1 MGGIRVTDGE
11 QSYLR
16 TLFLHPP
23 SYAGFDG
30 GAGARYQARR
40 EIRSFWYP
48 TWLAQPAALVPGS
61 RLIDAPPAG
70 LTLADIRPI
79 ASEYELAILHTS
91 TPSFAHDVRV
101 AEALKETN
109 PGLRIGFVGAHVA
122 VNPGPALSA
131 STAID
136 FVARNEF
143 DFTIQEVARGRPLET
158 ILGLSFRSDGRI
170 RHMPDRP
177 VLEDMDALPF
187 VVDVYKRDLVIEHYA
202 IGYLLHPYVSL
213 YTGRGCRS
221 KCTFCLWPQT
231 VGGHRYR
238 TRSVGHVA
246 DEIALATR
254 YFSQVREYFFDDDTL
269 TDDLPRIEALA
280 RRLGKLGVTWSCNA
294 KANVPYDTLKVL
306 KDNGLRLLL
315 VGYES
320 GNQKILNN
328 VKKGIRLDTAR
339 RFTRDAKALGLK
351 IHGTFILGLPGETQ
365 ETIQETIRF
374 AGDIDPDTI
383 QVSIAAPYPGTE
395 LFRQAVENG
404 WLSGETLVDDRGAQV
419 SALSYPHLLST
430 EISRST
436 EEFYRRFYFRPRK
449 IFAIAKEM
457 LVDRHV
463 MRRRLREG
471 REFLQFLTARRRETP
486 PAADAVAA
494 APRAPTPARL
504 QVVLSVP
511 RRSPMVASVPAAVRA
526 ASAFATLE
534 SVDRVIFCSEATKLP
549 GSWRRYLAGL
559 RVPWAHVDSSVGSRS
574 LAQVLDPTSP
584 ALVVAPNT
592 IPEPRQLRDLL
603 ARPMTAPQGTTWM
616 WQGIPV
622 VAYYPD
628 TRALLAQV
636 TPGSQAFPR
645 QALSN
650 ADPPRMHVP
659 PDSWND
665 VNGSAGVREAERRLL
680 HSLRQPSDGYLAR
693 FDRVLSVALSRAL
706 IRTPVTPNVIT
717 AVSLLVGLGGA
728 ALLASP
734 TPWAALLGA
743 LLLWTSCILDGCDGE
758 VARLKLLT
766 SSFGARFDA
775 AADDV
780 VHLATFVAIAM
791 HLSRARPDLSLVGP
805 VALLLFGVMA
815 SMASVW
821 WVINRYPSDRRLG
834 FRRVYE
840 RIASRDYIYVV
851 VVLTALGRLEWF
863 LWAAAVGANLF
874 WLSLWWWVRAQRT

>member
-1 MGGIRVTDGE
+1 MTDAG

-23 SYAGFDG
+23 SYEGFDG

-70 LTLADIRPI
+70 LTLEDIRPV
-79 ASEYELAILHTS
+79 ASGYELAILHTS

-101 AEALKETN
+101 AETLKETN
-109 PGLRIGFVGAHVA
+109 PGLRVGFVGAHVA
-122 VNPGPALSA
+122 VNPERALSA

-143 DFTIQEVARGRPLET
+143 DFTIQDVARGHPLET
-158 ILGLSFRSDGRI
+158 VLGLSFQSDGKI

-187 VVDVYKRDLVIEHYA
+187 VVDVYKRDLVVEHYA

-238 TRSVGHVA
+238 TRSVERVA
-246 DEIALATR
+246 DEIALATH
-254 YFSQVREYFFDDDTL
+254 YFPQVREYFFDDDTL

-294 KANVPYDTLKVL
+294 KANVPYETLKVL

-339 RFTRDAKALGLK
+339 RFTRDAKALGIK

-365 ETIQETIRF
+365 ETIQQTMHF
-374 AGDIDPDTI
+374 AGEIDPDTI

-404 WLSGETLVDDRGAQV
+404 WLSGEALVDDRGAQV

-457 LVDRHV
+457 LVDRRV
-463 MRRRLREG
+463 MRRRVREG
-471 REFLQFLTARRRETP
+471 QEFLQFLTARRREAP
-486 PAADAVAA
+486 PAADAVQA
-494 APRAPTPARL
+494 APRAGQTQARL

-511 RRSPMVASVPAAVRA
+511 RQSPMVASVPAAVRA
-526 ASAFATLE
+526 ASAFATLDN
-534 SVDRVIFCSEATKLP
+534 VDRVIFCTESAELP
-549 GSWRRYLAGL
+549 GCWRRYLAGL
-559 RVPWAHVDSSVGSRS
+559 RLPWAHVASSVTSMA
-574 LAQVLDPTSP
+574 LADVLDPKAP
-584 ALVVAPNT
+584 ALVIAPNT
-592 IPEPRQLRDLL
+592 IPEARQLGDLL
-603 ARPMTAPQGTTWM
+603 ARPMAERTTWI

-622 VAYYPD
+622 AAYYPEA
-628 TRALLAQV
+628 RALLAGV
-636 TPGSQAFPR
+636 APGSQTFPR
-645 QALSN
+645 QALSD
-650 ADPPRMHVP
+650 ADAPRRQVP
-659 PDSWND
+659 ADSWND
-665 VNGSAGVREAERRLL
+665 VNGAARVRDAERRLL
-680 HSLRQPSDGYLAR
+680 RSLRQPGDGYLAH
-693 FDRVLSVALSRAL
+693 FDRVLSVALSRVL
-706 IRTPVTPNVIT
+706 IRTRVTPNVIT
-717 AVSLLVGLGGA
+717 AVSLLIGLGGA
-728 ALLASP
+728 ALLAST

-766 SSFGARFDA
+766 SPFGARFDVA
-775 AADDV
+775 TDDV
-780 VHLATFVAIAM
+780 LHLATFIAIAI
-791 HLSRARPDLSLVGP
+791 HVRRARPDLSFAGP
-805 VALLLFGVMA
+805 AALLLFGVMV

-821 WVINRYPSDRRLG
+821 WVINRRPSERRLG

-851 VVLTALGRLEWF
+851 VVLAALGRLEWF

-874 WLSLWWWVRAQRT
+874 WLSLWCWVRAQRTR